1 MKLYGF
7 WRSLASFRVR
17 IALRLKGI
25 AFDEAPINL
34 LTGVQHSDEY
44 RKINPQAV
52 IPALIDGNG
61 PPIFQSLAI
70 LEYLDEIHPTPAL
83 LPKDARARARVRGLA
98 QIVACD
104 AHPLVVPRIRG
115 YLEKELAL
123 DETTRNKWLMH
134 WTAKGLEALEANLA
148 GNPATGRYCQG
159 DSVTLADICV
169 VSQAVGAAFFT
180 VDTKPYP
187 TVTRI
192 LGECMKI
199 DAFAR
204 SHPLK
209 QPGAPAQSAH

>member
-7 WRSLASFRVR
+7 WRSLASYRVR
-17 IALRLKGI
+17 VALHLKGV
-25 AFDEAPINL
+25 AFEETPINL
-34 LTGVQHSDEY
+34 LTGAQHSDDY
-44 RKINPQAV
+44 RKVNPQAV

-70 LEYLDEIHPTPAL
+70 LEYLDEVHPNPSL

-104 AHPLVVPRIRG
+104 AHPLVVPRIRN
-115 YLEKELAL
+115 YLEKDLAL
-123 DETTRNKWLMH
+123 DEPTRNKWLQH
-134 WTAKGLEALEANLA
+134 WTAKGLAALEANLA

-169 VSQAVGAAFFT
+169 ASQVVGAAFFN

-187 TVTRI
+187 TAVRI
-192 LGECMKI
+192 FGECMKI
-199 DAFAR
+199 DAFAT

-209 QPGAPAQSAH
+209 QPGAPASH